1 MKNEPVRNNSR
12 RSVGQHV
19 LFPAQLSSR
28 DFAFPNWGS
37 QENHCGR
44 SEAFVAAVTRARVL
58 IADDHAVIA
67 DAFTKLLS
75 NDFDVIASV
84 HDGRS
89 LISESQRLRP
99 DVILVDIGMPL
110 LNGLEAALQ
119 IKQTLPEV
127 RVIYITV
134 NHDEDLIAEAFR
146 RGASGYL
153 PKTASVSELVEA
165 IRLALRGDLYL
176 SPKLCSSANISTRAP
191 QYGSNGPDLTQR
203 QIEVLQLLAEG
214 KSMKE
219 VASVLS
225 LTTRT
230 VAFHKYRIMEHLQLG
245 NDAELIQYAVRH
257 HVVFG

>member
-1 MKNEPVRNNSR
+1 M
-12 RSVGQHV
+12 
-19 LFPAQLSSR
+19 
-28 DFAFPNWGS
+28 
-37 QENHCGR
+37 
-44 SEAFVAAVTRARVL
+44 AATCRPRIL

-67 DAFTKLLS
+67 DAFTRLLS
-75 NDFDVIASV
+75 GEFEVIASV

-89 LISESQRLRP
+89 LISAAERLRP

-110 LNGLEAALQ
+110 LNGLEAAQQ
-119 IKQTLPEV
+119 IRRTVPEV
-127 RVIYITV
+127 KVIYVTI

-153 PKTASVSELVEA
+153 PKTATASELIEA
-165 IRLALRGDLYL
+165 IHLALNGDVYMSPSLYT
-176 SPKLCSSANISTRAP
+176 SANRSAQSHP
-191 QYGSNGPDLTQR
+191 CGSMAPDLTQR
-203 QIEVLQLLAEG
+203 QVEVLQLLAEG

-219 VASVLS
+219 VAAVLN

-230 VAFHKYRIMEHLQLG
+230 VAFHKYRIMEHLRLG